1 MQWQGGRPF
10 SGQAFAVGSLTK
22 IRSAQKPEPTLAV
35 SATSNGHQTRR
46 TFAIISHP
54 DAGKTTLTEKL
65 LLNSGAIHL
74 AGQVAERGE
83 RRRTRS
89 DWMEIEQK
97 RGISITSSVMTFEH
111 DGLTLNLLDTPG
123 HADFSEDTYR
133 TLTAVDSAIMVIDA
147 AKGIEAQT
155 LKLFEVCR
163 LRDIPIITFVN
174 KIDREARDT
183 LEILDEIM
191 ETLALDTA
199 PMMWPVGAG
208 VDFSGLID
216 LEQGRFVNP
225 DGTPEADA
233 PGVTAIAS
241 RFATTQNQT
250 IAAAMEGL
258 ELARESLPKF
268 DLEAY
273 REGHLTPVYFGSA
286 LKSIGV
292 RELLEAVCRFAPSPR
307 IQPARPEPVDPAGAK
322 CTGFVFKVQANMDP
336 NHRDR
341 VAFVRLAA
349 GTMSRGM
356 KLKNV
361 RSGKEIKVNNPM
373 FFFARERELADSAV
387 AGDVVGIPNH
397 GTLSVGDTLTEGAD
411 ITVTGI
417 PNFAPELLR
426 RVHLSDTSKTKQLA
440 KALSDLAEE
449 GVIQVF
455 KPSIGAGY
463 YVGAVGPLQLEVL
476 TSRAQAEYGVPI
488 RIEPAQYVT
497 ARWVK
502 VGDEKAF
509 EKFAALHRLNIAQ
522 DRYGD
527 PVFLAPSQWEID
539 RCAKDFP
546 ELTFMATKDRGI
558 AA

>member
-1 MQWQGGRPF
+1 M
-10 SGQAFAVGSLTK
+10 
-22 IRSAQKPEPTLAV
+22 SAPITGYK
-35 SATSNGHQTRR
+35 SRR

-74 AGQVAERGE
+74 AGEVKERGE

-155 LKLFEVCR
+155 RKLFEVCR
-163 LRDIPIITFVN
+163 LRDIPIITFIN

-208 VDFSGLID
+208 VDFSGMID
-216 LEQGRFVNP
+216 LERGRFVST
-225 DGTPEADA
+225 DGAPEADA
-233 PGVTAIAS
+233 PGVDAVAA
-241 RFATTQNQT
+241 RFADTQNQL
-250 IAAAMEGL
+250 IAGSLEGL
-258 ELARESLPKF
+258 ELARGSLPKF
-268 DLEAY
+268 DQTAFEQ
-273 REGHLTPVYFGSA
+273 GTLTPVYFGSA
-286 LKSIGV
+286 LKSVGV
-292 RELLEAVCRFAPSPR
+292 RELLEAVCRFAPAPR
-307 IQPARPEPVDPAGAK
+307 TQPAMPEPVDPGNTE

-341 VAFVRLAA
+341 VAFVRVAS
-349 GTMSRGM
+349 GTLKRGM
-356 KLKNV
+356 RLKNV
-361 RSGKEIKVNNPM
+361 RSGKDLKVANPM
-373 FFFARERELADSAV
+373 FFFARERELADEAV

-411 ITVTGI
+411 VTVTGI

-426 RVHLSDTSKTKQLA
+426 RVHLSDASKTKQLA

-449 GVIQVF
+449 GVVQVF
-455 KPSIGAGY
+455 KPTLGSGY

-476 TSRAQAEYGVPI
+476 TSRAAAEYSVPI

-502 VGDEKAF
+502 VNDKAQF
-509 EKFAALHRLNIAQ
+509 DKFAALHRLNIAE

-546 ELTFMATKDRGI
+546 ELSFMATKDRGI

>member
-1 MQWQGGRPF
+1 MSETTAP
-10 SGQAFAVGSLTK
+10 A
-22 IRSAQKPEPTLAV
+22 
-35 SATSNGHQTRR
+35 GHLSRR

-74 AGQVAERGE
+74 AGEVKERGE

-155 LKLFEVCR
+155 RKLFEVCR

-174 KIDREARDT
+174 KVDRDARDT

-191 ETLALDTA
+191 ETLALDTV
-199 PMMWPVGAG
+199 PMMWPLGSG
-208 VDFSGLID
+208 VDFSGMID
-216 LEQGRFVNP
+216 LGRGRFVNAE
-225 DGTPEADA
+225 GNAEGPEGDVEA
-233 PGVTAIAS
+233 VVS
-241 RFATTQNQT
+241 RFSNSQNHAV
-250 IAAAMEGL
+250 AAALEGL
-258 ELARESLPKF
+258 ELARGTLPEF
-268 DLEAY
+268 HMEAY

-292 RELLEAVCRFAPSPR
+292 RELLEAVCAFAPAPR
-307 IQPARPEPVDPAGAK
+307 VQPAHPAPVDPANEK

-341 VAFVRLAA
+341 VAFVRLAS
-349 GTMSRGM
+349 GTMTRGM

-361 RSGKEIKVNNPM
+361 RSGKDLRVANPM
-373 FFFARERELADSAV
+373 FFFARERELADSAI

-397 GTLSVGDTLTEGAD
+397 GTLSVGDTLTDGPD
-411 ITVTGI
+411 VTVTGI
-417 PNFAPELLR
+417 PNFAPEILR

-440 KALSDLAEE
+440 KALTDLAEE
-449 GVIQVF
+449 GVVQVF

-476 TSRAQAEYGVPI
+476 TSRAAVEYSVPI

-502 VGDEKAF
+502 VGDEKEF
-509 EKFAALHRLNIAQ
+509 EKFAALHRLNIAE

-546 ELTFMATKDRGI
+546 SLTFMTTKDRGI

>member
-1 MQWQGGRPF
+1 
-10 SGQAFAVGSLTK
+10 VSLESTGYQ
-22 IRSAQKPEPTLAV
+22 S
-35 SATSNGHQTRR
+35 RR

-74 AGQVAERGE
+74 AGEVKERGE

-155 LKLFEVCR
+155 RKLFEVCR
-163 LRDIPIITFVN
+163 LRDIPIVTFVN

-183 LEILDEIM
+183 
-191 ETLALDTA
+191 
-199 PMMWPVGAG
+199 VGAG
-208 VDFSGLID
+208 VDFTGLID
-216 LEQGRFVNP
+216 LERGRFISSEGV
-225 DGTPEADA
+225 PETEAVGVDA
-233 PGVTAIAS
+233 LAA
-241 RFATTQNQT
+241 RFGDTQNPL
-250 IAAAMEGL
+250 IAASLEGL
-258 ELARESLPKF
+258 ELARDSLPKF
-268 DLEAY
+268 EMEAF
-273 REGHLTPVYFGSA
+273 REGTLTPVYFGSA

-292 RELLEAVCRFAPSPR
+292 RELLEAVCRFAPAPR
-307 IQPARPEPVDPAGAK
+307 IQPAVPAPVDPANPA

-341 VAFVRLAA
+341 VAFVRVAS
-349 GTMSRGM
+349 GTLKRGM
-356 KLKNV
+356 RLKNV
-361 RSGKEIKVNNPM
+361 RSGKDLKIANPM
-373 FFFARERELADSAV
+373 FFFARERELADEAV

-397 GTLSVGDTLTEGAD
+397 GTLSVGDTLSEGPEV
-411 ITVTGI
+411 TVTGI

-426 RVHLSDTSKTKQLA
+426 RVHLSDASKTKQLA
-440 KALSDLAEE
+440 KALNDLAEE
-449 GVIQVF
+449 GVVQVF
-455 KPSIGAGY
+455 KPTLGAGY

-476 TSRAQAEYGVPI
+476 TSRAAAEYSVSI

-502 VGDEKAF
+502 VNDKAQF
-509 EKFAALHRLNIAQ
+509 EKFAALHRLNIAE

-546 ELTFMATKDRGI
+546 ELDFMTTKDRGI

>member
-1 MQWQGGRPF
+1 
-10 SGQAFAVGSLTK
+10 VSLESTGYQ
-22 IRSAQKPEPTLAV
+22 S
-35 SATSNGHQTRR
+35 RR

-74 AGQVAERGE
+74 AGEVKERGE

-155 LKLFEVCR
+155 RKLFEVCR
-163 LRDIPIITFVN
+163 LRDIPIVTFVN

-208 VDFSGLID
+208 VDFTGLID
-216 LEQGRFVNP
+216 LERGRFISSEGV
-225 DGTPEADA
+225 PETEAVGVDA
-233 PGVTAIAS
+233 LAA
-241 RFATTQNQT
+241 RFGDTQNPL
-250 IAAAMEGL
+250 IAASLEGL
-258 ELARESLPKF
+258 ELARDSLPKF
-268 DLEAY
+268 EMEAF
-273 REGHLTPVYFGSA
+273 REGTLTPVYFGSA

-292 RELLEAVCRFAPSPR
+292 RELLEAVCRFAPAPR
-307 IQPARPEPVDPAGAK
+307 IQPAVPAPVDPANPA

-341 VAFVRLAA
+341 VAFVRVAS
-349 GTMSRGM
+349 GTLKRGM
-356 KLKNV
+356 RLKNV
-361 RSGKEIKVNNPM
+361 RSGKDLKIANPM
-373 FFFARERELADSAV
+373 FFFARERELADEAV

-397 GTLSVGDTLTEGAD
+397 GTLSVGDTLSEGPEV
-411 ITVTGI
+411 TVTGI

-426 RVHLSDTSKTKQLA
+426 RVHLSDASKTKQLA
-440 KALSDLAEE
+440 KALNDLAEE
-449 GVIQVF
+449 GVVQVF
-455 KPSIGAGY
+455 KPTLGAGY

-476 TSRAQAEYGVPI
+476 TSRAAAEYSVSI

-502 VGDEKAF
+502 VNDKAQF
-509 EKFAALHRLNIAQ
+509 EKFAALHRLNIAE

-546 ELTFMATKDRGI
+546 ELDFMTTKDRGI

>member
-1 MQWQGGRPF
+1 M
-10 SGQAFAVGSLTK
+10 SVA
-22 IRSAQKPEPTLAV
+22 PTGYK
-35 SATSNGHQTRR
+35 SRR
-46 TFAIISHP
+46 TFAIIAHP

-74 AGQVAERGE
+74 AGEVKERGE

-97 RGISITSSVMTFEH
+97 RGISISSSVMTFEH

-147 AKGIEAQT
+147 AKGIEEQT
-155 LKLFEVCR
+155 RKLFEVCR

-199 PMMWPVGAG
+199 PMMWPVAAG
-208 VDFSGLID
+208 GDFSGLID
-216 LEQGRFVNP
+216 LEHGRFISP

-233 PGVTAIAS
+233 PGVEAVAA
-241 RFATTQNQT
+241 RFAGTQNRMIST
-250 IAAAMEGL
+250 ALEGL
-258 ELARESLPKF
+258 ELARETLPPF
-268 DLEAY
+268 ERSAY
-273 REGHLTPVYFGSA
+273 DAGHLTPVYFGSA

-292 RELLEAVCRFAPSPR
+292 RQLLEAVCRFAPAPR
-307 IQPARPEPVDPAGAK
+307 IQPARPEPVDPSDPH

-341 VAFVRLAA
+341 VAFVRVASGALR
-349 GTMSRGM
+349 RGM
-356 KLKNV
+356 RLKNV
-361 RSGKEIKVNNPM
+361 RTGKDLKVANPM
-373 FFFARERELADSAV
+373 FFFAQERELADEAV

-397 GTLSVGDTLTEGAD
+397 GTLSVGDTLSEGPD
-411 ITVTGI
+411 VTVTGI
-417 PNFAPELLR
+417 PNFAPEILR
-426 RVHLSDTSKTKQLA
+426 RVHLSDASKTKQLA

-449 GVIQVF
+449 GVVQVF
-455 KPSIGAGY
+455 KPTLGSGY
-463 YVGAVGPLQLEVL
+463 YVGAVGPLQLDVL
-476 TSRAQAEYGVPI
+476 TSRASAEYGVPI
-488 RIEPAQYVT
+488 RIEPAQYIT

-502 VGDEKAF
+502 VNDQAQF
-509 EKFAALHRLNIAQ
+509 EKFAALHRLNIAE

-546 ELTFMATKDRGI
+546 ELVFMATKDRGL
-558 AA
+558 A